1 MEGNLI
7 SFKLLI
13 NRNGDLLTEVSML
26 PKNKINKVFKKED
39 APLIYKAISEAEIKL
54 KNLHDYLEKEISTF
68 NSSKL

>member
-13 NRNGDLLTEVSML
+13 NKRGDLLTEISML
-26 PKNKINKVFKKED
+26 PKNEISKVFKADD
-39 APLIYKAISEAEIKL
+39 ASLIFKAISEAEIKL
-54 KNLHDYLEKEISTF
+54 KRLHEYLEEEVSTF